1 MSVRK
6 WTLATAAAMVL
17 VAGTAAAS
25 ASSDAPRQN
34 AAQFRAA
41 EVVAHGLFE
50 AFQDVYGASATNSS
64 SGPDLDRLVSAAL
77 AGTDLTPQAGGAFRE
92 HAESIVESVSNE
104 KLGLTV
110 DRVTAAIDGAAT
122 TEQRRDG
129 AVAVS
134 AEFLVTRHIAE
145 HDVDWVELVRHEVVV
160 SAEGTVEAVVVH
172 DLESM
177 IEAQSALR
185 E

>member
-1 MSVRK
+1 MLVRK
-6 WTLATAAAMVL
+6 ATLAVAAAMV
-17 VAGTAAAS
+17 VVGGAAAAS
-25 ASSDAPRQN
+25 ASTDAPRQN

-50 AFQDVYGASATNSS
+50 AFEDIYRASAPKSS
-64 SGPDLDRLVSAAL
+64 AGPDLDRLVSAAL
-77 AGTDLTPQAGGAFRE
+77 AGTELTPQAGGAFRE
-92 HAESIVESVSNE
+92 HTESIVEAVSNE

-110 DRVTAAIDGAAT
+110 DRVTAVIDGAAT
-122 TEQRRDG
+122 TEQRRGG

-160 SAEGTVEAVVVH
+160 SAKGTVEAVVVH
-172 DLESM
+172 DLEGM
-177 IEAQSALR
+177 IEAKAALR